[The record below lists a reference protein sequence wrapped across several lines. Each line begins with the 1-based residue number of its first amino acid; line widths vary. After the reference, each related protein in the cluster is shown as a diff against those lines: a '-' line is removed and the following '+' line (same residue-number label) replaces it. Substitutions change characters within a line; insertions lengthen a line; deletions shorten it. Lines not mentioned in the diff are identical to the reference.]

1 MNTSEPFA
9 TTMHKQILLDLEKQI
24 FSEEMKIG
32 VGDKLAHESQD
43 DETIQ
48 QNFQQFTTGNMSQ
61 SESFDGSGVDAPP
74 TPRSTNSEYDNLSRK
89 GLTPAPPRLQTLNAH
104 TLSISKPK
112 FNSFLKTVDL
122 EKSNQQILDQ
132 EINHSRT
139 PLNLTSTFEHYNT
152 TGLSQIANKNVVNQ
166 DTIKSR
172 VQLDKFNLA
181 LKQKDKISGLNA
193 QTDSNRIQAEP
204 SHTCELLVTA
214 TEDDA
219 HTPRYDTNPK
229 AAQ

>member
-1 MNTSEPFA
+1 M
-9 TTMHKQILLDLEKQI
+9 
-24 FSEEMKIG
+24 
-32 VGDKLAHESQD
+32 
-43 DETIQ
+43 
-48 QNFQQFTTGNMSQ
+48 
-61 SESFDGSGVDAPP
+61 
-74 TPRSTNSEYDNLSRK
+74 
-89 GLTPAPPRLQTLNAH
+89 
-104 TLSISKPK
+104 
-112 FNSFLKTVDL
+112 
-122 EKSNQQILDQ
+122 
-132 EINHSRT
+132 
-139 PLNLTSTFEHYNT
+139 
-152 TGLSQIANKNVVNQ
+152 SQIANKNVVNQ

-229 AAQ
+229 AAQQARKYDRPTLEPVHLRNTNECDSVGTPPHMETLQSNNKDKFAMGGEPGKLKIDDLKVLPS